1 MDTKT
6 PETKG
11 NPCGYRARDLDLATA
26 YQLQQGLINIRDR
39 MQGRKDCPSWVVIQL
54 WEMIHKTNCLL
65 GPLKMHRDELKLSVP
80 EPCGHED
87 RSWFKKGEPCPKC
100 G

>member
-11 NPCGYRARDLDLATA
+11 NPRGYRARDLDLANCC
-26 YQLQQGLINIRDR
+26 GLVSGLCDISDR
-39 MQGRKDCPSWVVIQL
+39 MTARTDCPAWLAVELSN
-54 WEMIHKTNCLL
+54 MIFRANCLI
-65 GPLKMHRDELKLSVP
+65 GPLARYRDELKPSVP

>member
-1 MDTKT
+1 MGTELTEIYEKET
-6 PETKG
+6 GQKAMYRMESSYYHTLRYVRWLEAKLESLEKPE
-11 NPCGYRARDLDLATA
+11 
-26 YQLQQGLINIRDR
+26 
-39 MQGRKDCPSWVVIQL
+39 
-54 WEMIHKTNCLL
+54 
-65 GPLKMHRDELKLSVP
+65 P